1 MPLVWQK
8 QPNAHLQIVGK
19 DPAPVIQMLGAAPNI
34 TVTGYVPDLR
44 PYLAQ
49 AAVAVSTVRYGVG
62 IQNKVLEAMAM
73 GTPVVCS
80 TQAASALRA
89 QNGRDLLI
97 GDSAERIAQHI
108 ISLLESP
115 QKRAEIGSAG
125 RSYVEQHQTWDSAA
139 DLFEQVYRRASLVK
153 RE

>member
-1 MPLVWQK
+1 VWQK
-8 QPNAHLQIVGK
+8 YSNAHLEIVGK
-19 DPAPVIQMLGAAPNI
+19 DPAPVIQMLGQSPNMS
-34 TVTGYVPDLR
+34 VTGYVPDIR

-49 AAVAVSTVRYGVG
+49 ASVAVSTVRYGVG

-80 TQAASALRA
+80 QQAASALRA

-97 GDSAERIAQHI
+97 GDSSEAIAEHI

-115 QKRAEIGSAG
+115 QKRAEVGTAG
-125 RSYVEQHQTWDSAA
+125 RRYVEQYQTWDSAA
-139 DLFEQVYRRASLVK
+139 ALFENLYGRA
-153 RE
+153 RG